1 MYRYLVLSISLV
13 FSINVWADSDYFPL
27 PQRWDFTLNT
37 SNVYRGAF
45 SVDGMIPVFGDETG
59 HFYADVQA
67 TGGTNAGT
75 AGSSARLKVATSTLQ
90 AVSSLGLGYRW
101 MQGDFGAFGSYVF
114 GEYFYNPGIDF
125 FVVSPG
131 LEFLSYNWDVHINGY
146 FPVGHQSW
154 IDTDWASH
162 FGMSNPQFSGHTMIE
177 DQLMRYLSPSH
188 GGDFKFNV
196 RMTNDWRASLG
207 GYYFSSKD
215 EFSATPSIK
224 GVATGLTYW
233 INNYCNLTL
242 NYSYDNFYHNLI
254 AVGVG
259 FRVGGTS
266 NPLDDVELLAQ
277 RMVDPVERHVFS
289 LGRGVVLPLQAQF
302 KKVGRGV
309 SQDNIFFFN
318 QSVSDTTPVTQM
330 EQCTYEHPCGPQQF
344 NQDTVDAID
353 KFRDQAQLYFNGGTY
368 FAEGSG
374 PGNRLHLYPNQTISS
389 RSADYRFPSDL
400 TQRTVFQGGFALEEG
415 DVLTHV
421 VLIPD
426 EKVITAISTSDDAQ
440 AITIDQSQIGD
451 PSHPFLTGVDVSSQ
465 LNIDHSTIYAL
476 VAGMTL
482 HGHANVT
489 ANALQI
495 QVFGN
500 PDPASATF
508 GITLQDGA
516 TLSLN
521 DSHLNVNGGNA
532 IGIAAAAQ
540 SSLTIERS
548 TLNVQGGLDKKS
560 TDIAI
565 NNATLVLN
573 DSNLAISGGN
583 VAGIAAEGQ
592 SNVTIARSHVAVQGN
607 DSVSGLYFSGP
618 MVVSITD
625 SDISVLLQNQRSSN
639 PVFGIY
645 LSNGVR
651 LSLDHDVISVTAD
664 GSSHER
670 YLTGLSFT
678 RQDNVSIDHS
688 VFKLDSPNGIE
699 IPIDAPFAK
708 SWKISNTVCYNNGK
722 EVKCI

>member
-1 MYRYLVLSISLV
+1 MYRYLVLSISLI

-37 SNVYRGAF
+37 SNVYRGALAI
-45 SVDGMIPVFGDETG
+45 DGMVPVFGDETG

-67 TGGTNAGT
+67 TGSTNADKI
-75 AGSSARLKVATSTLQ
+75 ANSARSKTVISAIQS
-90 AVSSLGLGYRW
+90 VSGFGLGYRW
-101 MQGDFGAFGSYVF
+101 TQGDLGILGGYVF

-131 LEFLSYNWDVHINGY
+131 LEFLSYNWDAHINGY
-146 FPVGHQSW
+146 FPVGHRSW

-162 FGMSNPQFSGHTMIE
+162 FGMSNPQFSGHTMID

-188 GGDFKFNV
+188 GVDFKFNV

-207 GYYFSSKD
+207 GYYFLSKD
-215 EFSATPSIK
+215 EFSVTPSIK

-233 INNYCNLTL
+233 MNNYCNLTL

-254 AVGVG
+254 ALGVG
-259 FRVGGTS
+259 FRFGGTS
-266 NPLDDVELLAQ
+266 NPLDNVELLAQ
-277 RMVDPVERHVFS
+277 RMVDPVERHVFG
-289 LGRGVVLPLQAQF
+289 LGHGVVLPLQPQF

-309 SQDNIFFFN
+309 AQDNIFFFS
-318 QSVSDTTPVTQM
+318 QSVDDTTAVTRI

-344 NQDTVDAID
+344 NQDTVNTID

-368 FAEGSG
+368 LAEGSG

-389 RSADYRFPSDL
+389 RSSDYLFPSDL
-400 TQRTVFQGGFALEEG
+400 AQRTIFQGGFALEDG

-426 EKVITAISTSDDAQ
+426 EKVITGISTSDNAK

-451 PSHPFLTGVDVSSQ
+451 PSLPFVTGLDVSGQ
-465 LNIDHSTIYAL
+465 LNMDHSTIYAL

-495 QVFGN
+495 QVLN
-500 PDPASATF
+500 PDQASASL
-508 GITLQDGA
+508 GIVLRDGA
-516 TLSLN
+516 VLTLN
-521 DSHLNVNGGNA
+521 DSNLNVIGGNA
-532 IGIAAAAQ
+532 VGISAEGQ
-540 SSLTIERS
+540 SSLTIVRS
-548 TLNVQGGLDKKS
+548 AINVQGDLAKKS
-560 TDIAI
+560 ADIAI
-565 NNATLVLN
+565 NNETLVLN
-573 DSNLAISGGN
+573 DSTLAISGGS
-583 VAGIAAEGQ
+583 VAGIAAAGQ
-592 SNVTIARSHVAVQGN
+592 SNVTIARSHIAVQGN

-625 SDISVLLQNQRSSN
+625 SDISVLLQNQSGSN

-645 LSNGVR
+645 LANGVR
-651 LSLDHDVISVTAD
+651 FSLDHGLVSVTTD

-678 RQDNVSIDHS
+678 RQDQVSIDHS
-688 VFKLDSPNGIE
+688 VFKLDSPHGVE
-699 IPIDAPFAK
+699 IPIDAPFTK